1 MADTVLQC
9 LLRPLSKHYNDPS
22 VIEIRMREPGIVV
35 VDHREKGLEQVQ
47 DPALTLHVLEQ
58 ICQSLSN
65 KSGLGFD
72 PNKNPQVSTILPER
86 HRFECMMG
94 PSVLTGV
101 SLAIRCKHVVHIPW
115 DAFGVGDDLLT
126 YFEDI
131 AATQKNV
138 IISGATNTGKTTF
151 MNKVIGLIP
160 DDVRIITAEDTPEL
174 ETDRFWNGVGL
185 MAAREDDSKHGL
197 MTWSRI
203 MSHMMRTTPTSIIVG
218 EISIQNAFAA
228 LNFLNTGNSG
238 FICSVHAESPEMVIN
253 RKFDQNVSWAGR
265 TVPKISEYLGD
276 LVDSIIQIK
285 RDENGRR
292 TITDILEPKKGR
304 SLMKDGVML

>member
-1 MADTVLQC
+1 MSAVLAKI
-9 LLRPLSKHYNDPS
+9 LEPLAQHYSDPD
-22 VIEIRMREPGIVV
+22 VIEIRMRKPGTVI
-35 VDHREKGLEQVQ
+35 VDHREKGLEEIQ
-47 DPALTLHVLEQ
+47 DPTLTLHVLEQ

-65 KSGLGFD
+65 KNGLGFD
-72 PNKNPQVSTILPER
+72 PDKNPQVSTILPEK

-101 SLAIRCKHVVHIPW
+101 SLAIRCKHLVYIPW
-115 DAFGVGDDLLT
+115 EAFGVEGDLLE
-126 YFEDI
+126 YFREI
-131 AATQKNV
+131 VESQKNI

-197 MTWSRI
+197 MNWGRI
-203 MSHMMRTTPTSIIVG
+203 ANHMMRTTPTSIIVG

-238 FICSVHAESPEMVIN
+238 FMCSVHAESPEMVIN
-253 RKFDQNVSWAGR
+253 RKFDQNISWAGR

-292 TITDILEPKKGR
+292 TISDILEPKKGR
-304 SLMKDGVML
+304 SIMKDGVML